1 MYSKYT
7 QDQLNKENLTQET
20 IDLSP
25 KRLSGFLKNLECKA
39 KQWSVSRGKIVS
51 SLVDGAQIYKSRVF
65 TLSGYMATRWNA
77 G

>member
-51 SLVDGAQIYKSRVF
+51 SLVDGAI
-65 TLSGYMATRWNA
+65 LSKFSKNKISFD
-77 G
+77 